1 MKNITKSNLWPILL
15 ASVLVWIKTYLITRF
30 TFDVELENFMQEFIY
45 FISTLSTSL
54 VVFGLALFSSGKKRI
69 YTIMVLTFI
78 FSFILTAN
86 TIFYAFYDDFIT
98 VPVLF
103 QSSNMADLGTSIAEL
118 INFKTFLGFTDLFI
132 LAIYFHF
139 TKNTLNLEPV
149 VRKMKSSFYMSIVI
163 LVIFN
168 LGLAETERPQLLT
181 RSFDRKVLVKNIG
194 LYNFHIYDIAIQ
206 SRTTAQKAL
215 ADSTELVDIEN
226 YVEAN
231 TKKPRPEMQG
241 IAKGKNVIIVSME
254 SLQDFTIGSK
264 INGQEVTPFLNQFIK
279 ESYYFNNFY
288 HQTGQGKTSDA
299 EFIIDNSLYPLD
311 RGAVFFTH
319 PNNKYLATPEILKQ
333 NGYYSAVFHAN
344 NKSFWNRDVIY
355 KTFKYDRFFDVE
367 EYNVTPENSIS
378 WGLKDKEFFDQS
390 VDMLKNIPQPFYAK
404 FLTLTNHFPFL
415 LSEED
420 KTIEEY
426 NSGDKVVDKYFT
438 TVRYLDES
446 LKQFV
451 QKLKDEGL
459 YENSIIVFYGDHYGI
474 SENHN
479 AAMEM
484 YLGKPITKFETVQL
498 QKVPFLIHI
507 PNQKKGQTISTVS
520 GQVDIRPTLLNLLG
534 IESKDL
540 IQFGNDLFAPD
551 KYPFTVF
558 RNGSF
563 VTDKY
568 IYTDNKCYDKSNAI
582 EIEKEA
588 CGPYVEKAK
597 QELQYSDKIIYG
609 DLLRF
614 YGKEK

>member
-54 VVFGLALFSSGKKRI
+54 VIFGLALFSSGKKRLH
-69 YTIMVLTFI
+69 TIMFITFI

-118 INFKTFLGFTDLFI
+118 INLKTFLGFVDLVI
-132 LAIYFHF
+132 LAVYFHF
-139 TKNTLNLEPV
+139 AKNTLNLEPV
-149 VRKMKSSFYMSIVI
+149 MRKIKSSYYMSIVI
-163 LVIFN
+163 LIIFN

-226 YVEAN
+226 YIEAN

-264 INGQEVTPFLNQFIK
+264 VNGQEVTPFLNQFIK

-319 PNNKYLATPEILKQ
+319 PNNRYLATPEILKQ

-367 EYNVTPENSIS
+367 DYTVTPENSIS

-390 VDMLKNIPQPFYAK
+390 VDMLKNVPQPFYAK

-415 LSEED
+415 LNEED
-420 KTIEEY
+420 KTIDEF

-451 QKLKDEGL
+451 QKLKDDGL

-540 IQFGNDLFAPD
+540 VQFGNDLFAPD

-568 IYTDNKCYDKSNAI
+568 IYTDSKCYDKTTGI

-588 CGPYVEKAK
+588 CGPYVDKAK

-614 YGKEK
+614 YGKDK